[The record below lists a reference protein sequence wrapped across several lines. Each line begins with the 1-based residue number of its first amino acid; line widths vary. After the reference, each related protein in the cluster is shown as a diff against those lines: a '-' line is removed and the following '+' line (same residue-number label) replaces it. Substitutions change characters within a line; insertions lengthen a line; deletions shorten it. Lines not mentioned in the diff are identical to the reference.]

1 MQYHNFHTHSI
12 YSDGKYTL
20 REMTDAAIER
30 GFTNLGF
37 SDHSNNRVESYYCMM
52 SDWERSYRK
61 KVRALSEEYAD
72 RIKIHL
78 GVEQDSESEIPDF
91 DYDYIIS
98 SVHEMA
104 RRGVSLPIDSSPE
117 LQRKLV
123 DELFHGSTDDFA
135 KAYFEKV
142 ADNVARNRTDI
153 IGHFDL
159 VTKYSAIPETESY
172 ITSALEGVRECMKY
186 CDLFELNTGAI
197 ARGLTALPYPAGFI
211 LDEIRERGGRIIVT
225 SDCHYREKL
234 TVWFREAED
243 YLTAHGFI
251 ANENGSIND
260 KINGIRIWEAAK
272 EN

>member
-20 REMTDAAIER
+20 REMTDAAIEK

-52 SDWERSYRK
+52 SDGERSYRK

-117 LQRKLV
+117 LQKKLV
-123 DELFHGSTDDFA
+123 DELFYGSTDDFA

-159 VTKYSAIPETESY
+159 VIKVLCNTRDGE
-172 ITSALEGVRECMKY
+172 LHCLGVR
-186 CDLFELNTGAI
+186 G
-197 ARGLTALPYPAGFI
+197 RAGMHEI
-211 LDEIRERGGRIIVT
+211 LRFV
-225 SDCHYREKL
+225 
-234 TVWFREAED
+234 
-243 YLTAHGFI
+243 
-251 ANENGSIND
+251 
-260 KINGIRIWEAAK
+260 
-272 EN
+272 

>member
-1 MQYHNFHTHSI
+1 MI
-12 YSDGKYTL
+12 
-20 REMTDAAIER
+20 DAAIEK
-30 GFTNLGF
+30 GFTDIGF
-37 SDHSNNRVESYYCMM
+37 SDHSYNKVESYCMTR
-52 SDWERSYRK
+52 EGELSYRS

-78 GVEQDSESEIPDF
+78 GTEQDSESEIPDF

-104 RRGVSLPIDSSPE
+104 RRGVSLPIDSSAV
-117 LQRKLV
+117 LQKRLV
-123 DELFHGSTDDFA
+123 DELFHGNTDDFA

-153 IGHFDL
+153 IGHFDV
-159 VTKYSAIPETESY
+159 VTKYSAVPETDSY
-172 ITSALEGVRECMKY
+172 IDSAIGAVRECMKY
-186 CDLFELNTGAI
+186 CSLFELNTGAI

-234 TVWFREAED
+234 TVWFREAEE
-243 YLTAHGFI
+243 YLTAHGFK
-251 ANENGSIND
+251 ANENGSLNS
-260 KINGIRIWEAAK
+260 KIHGIRIWEAAK